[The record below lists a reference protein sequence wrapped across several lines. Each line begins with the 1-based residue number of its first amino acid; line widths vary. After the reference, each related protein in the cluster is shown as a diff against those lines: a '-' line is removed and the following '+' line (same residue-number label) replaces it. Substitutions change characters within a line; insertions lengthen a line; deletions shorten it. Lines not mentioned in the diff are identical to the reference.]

1 MAFFLHHLY
10 PLLPNFPQNLLTPLD
25 PLTKPNCSGKPIFN
39 ASGSH
44 PRNSIVTVT
53 GLLLDCYRSYRRA
66 CLQIVRGEYTA
77 MNKPSKRLSPHL
89 GFYRSFGR
97 PIAKVFLGGVVTYQT
112 VYWVWVKL
120 ETDEVKE
127 EKRSGRS
134 QSLMTNTLR

>member
-1 MAFFLHHLY
+1 
-10 PLLPNFPQNLLTPLD
+10 
-25 PLTKPNCSGKPIFN
+25 
-39 ASGSH
+39 
-44 PRNSIVTVT
+44 
-53 GLLLDCYRSYRRA
+53 
-66 CLQIVRGEYTA
+66 

-127 EKRSGRS
+127 EKRKDISDLEAEVRRIRTGPS
-134 QSLMTNTLR
+134 P